1 MIKVLG
7 IDFDGTLA
15 DTDNAVSHCLRELAR
30 KDSIIAY
37 KKLER
42 LSHPIKGKA
51 LKEQLSFFIHELS
64 MNDAISIF
72 MKIYGEE
79 GIQQTRLKP
88 GALELLSYCDKRLIS
103 TIVISAKSN
112 INLTKCLEF
121 VGLSHLEHYG
131 SLDFEGKVNEMKKNN
146 IDIYIG
152 DQKSDVEASL
162 KAGVKPILIQEGNVT
177 PDQKLDGLK
186 VVRNLSEFTIYLDEL

>member
-15 DTDNAVSHCLRELAR
+15 DTDKAVSNCLRELAR

-42 LSHPIKGKA
+42 CSHLIKGKT
-51 LKEQLSFFIHELS
+51 LKEQLSYFIHELS
-64 MNDAISIF
+64 IDDAISIF
-72 MKIYGEE
+72 MKIYSEE
-79 GIQQTRLKP
+79 GIEQTRLKP
-88 GALELLSYCDKRLIS
+88 GALKLLSYCDKRSIS
-103 TIVISAKSN
+103 TIVISAKST

-121 VGLSHLEHYG
+121 VGLGHLEHYG
-131 SLDFEGKVNEMKKNN
+131 SLDFEGKVIEMKKNKV
-146 IDIYIG
+146 DIYIG

-162 KAGVKPILIQEGNVT
+162 KAGVKPILIQEGELT
-177 PDQKLDGLK
+177 PDQKLEGLK
-186 VVRNLSEFTIYLDEL
+186 VVGNLSELTIYLDGL